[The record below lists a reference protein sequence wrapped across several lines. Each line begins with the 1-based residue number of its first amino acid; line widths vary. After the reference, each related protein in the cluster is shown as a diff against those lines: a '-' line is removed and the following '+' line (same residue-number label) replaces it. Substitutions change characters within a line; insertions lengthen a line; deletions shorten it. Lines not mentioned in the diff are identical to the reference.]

1 MRVSFLL
8 IYIREYEKLSIVFNT
23 ILRRYIMKLN
33 QTEIRAL
40 ARRLTRRVKEDL
52 PKIESDLYKSKK
64 IKPLFEKWEKIEA
77 DLSKLEQER
86 GKINLDLIHTCTWK
100 SNRKKDLPYYLD
112 TSYDTETILKEEISL
127 TVLDVD
133 SLAELTKT
141 VLKSL
146 NMESK

>member
-1 MRVSFLL
+1 
-8 IYIREYEKLSIVFNT
+8 
-23 ILRRYIMKLN
+23 MKLN

-64 IKPLFEKWEKIEA
+64 IKPLFEKWEKIQA

-86 GKINLDLIHTCTWK
+86 GKLAQSIDKAIREKINLDLIHTCTWK

-141 VLKSL
+141 VLKSF

>member
-1 MRVSFLL
+1 
-8 IYIREYEKLSIVFNT
+8 
-23 ILRRYIMKLN
+23 MKLN

-86 GKINLDLIHTCTWK
+86 GKLAQSIDKAIREKINLDLIHTCTWK
-100 SNRKKDLPYYLD
+100 SKRKKDLPYYLD

>member
-1 MRVSFLL
+1 
-8 IYIREYEKLSIVFNT
+8 
-23 ILRRYIMKLN
+23 MKLN

-86 GKINLDLIHTCTWK
+86 GKLAQSIDKAIREKINLDLIHTCTWK
-100 SNRKKDLPYYLD
+100 SNRIIDFPYYLD
-112 TSYDTETILKEEISL
+112 TSYDTETIFKEEISL

>member
-1 MRVSFLL
+1 
-8 IYIREYEKLSIVFNT
+8 
-23 ILRRYIMKLN
+23 MKLN

-86 GKINLDLIHTCTWK
+86 GKLAQSIDKAIREKINLDLIHTCTWK
-100 SNRKKDLPYYLD
+100 SNRKKIYL
-112 TSYDTETILKEEISL
+112 TI
-127 TVLDVD
+127 
-133 SLAELTKT
+133 
-141 VLKSL
+141 
-146 NMESK
+146 

>member
-1 MRVSFLL
+1 
-8 IYIREYEKLSIVFNT
+8 
-23 ILRRYIMKLN
+23 MKLN

-86 GKINLDLIHTCTWK
+86 GKLAQSIDKAIREKINLDLIHTCTWK
-100 SNRKKDLPYYLD
+100 SNRKKDLPYYL
-112 TSYDTETILKEEISL
+112 EEISL

>member
-64 IKPLFEKWEKIEA
+64 IKPLFEKWEKIQA

-86 GKINLDLIHTCTWK
+86 
-100 SNRKKDLPYYLD
+100 
-112 TSYDTETILKEEISL
+112 
-127 TVLDVD
+127 
-133 SLAELTKT
+133 
-141 VLKSL
+141 
-146 NMESK
+146 

>member
-77 DLSKLEQER
+77 DFGR
-86 GKINLDLIHTCTWK
+86 G
-100 SNRKKDLPYYLD
+100 
-112 TSYDTETILKEEISL
+112 
-127 TVLDVD
+127 
-133 SLAELTKT
+133 
-141 VLKSL
+141 
-146 NMESK
+146 